1 MAANA
6 GNLKHWHFQIDFEQI
21 AWAVIDVEGQSQN
34 TLGRA
39 QFEELDAIVRAV
51 EEGAAAKAVRGLI
64 IMSGK
69 EKSFIAGADIREFD
83 NLATEAQ
90 VIEVVKAG
98 TGVFDR
104 IERLPVPAVAAIH
117 GFCLGGGLELSLAC
131 HYRIASREDGT
142 RLGLPEV
149 KLGIIPGLNGTA
161 RWLRQ
166 SGPLQAMPSM
176 LAGRM
181 LRPSQARAAGI
192 VDQLVPSH
200 HELRWAARKAVLQKR
215 KSERRGTYL
224 APAMAFEAARGYL
237 ALWRGH
243 FRTC

>member
-1 MAANA
+1 MSPAIICAPWQHGLGRRNSNRKICTPRSNGGAREKLKGAVMAANA

-39 QFEELDAIVRAV
+39 QFEELEAIVRAV

-83 NLATEAQ
+83 GLTTEDQ

-104 IERLPVPAVAAIH
+104 IERLSVP
-117 GFCLGGGLELSLAC
+117 
-131 HYRIASREDGT
+131 
-142 RLGLPEV
+142 
-149 KLGIIPGLNGTA
+149 
-161 RWLRQ
+161 
-166 SGPLQAMPSM
+166 
-176 LAGRM
+176 
-181 LRPSQARAAGI
+181 
-192 VDQLVPSH
+192 
-200 HELRWAARKAVLQKR
+200 
-215 KSERRGTYL
+215 
-224 APAMAFEAARGYL
+224 
-237 ALWRGH
+237 
-243 FRTC
+243 